1 MLIYVF
7 LKPIQQ
13 EDNVE
18 QVEATAQT
26 ICGRNLTVGFRN
38 GPGRSPLRNGDLTLG
53 IAFLEFEP
61 GGVCYPGQLPD
72 HVV

>member
-18 QVEATAQT
+18 QVEATAET
-26 ICGRNLTVGFRN
+26 ICGRNLTVWVFAM
-38 GPGRSPLRNGDLTLG
+38 GRGEAHCET
-53 IAFLEFEP
+53 
-61 GGVCYPGQLPD
+61 VT
-72 HVV
+72 